1 MAPVAAGW
9 SRNRAN
15 RSQRIDL
22 GDIKNPLGPPHRQNP
37 AINPARPLP
46 VSPLRCLGP
55 LARAPRLR
63 HERPMDWIK
72 IIHILCVMGWMTSIF
87 AVPRAL
93 IYWKR
98 DHAKTGE
105 FGPLGDL
112 TYRLYRFSA
121 GLMVI
126 ALLTGIYLGAAV
138 FQFAPWVLVKLGL
151 VVLLGGHYMM
161 TGGMVMRAKKGEFRE
176 SDFYLRVFNEI
187 SVLGVVAILWVVVVK
202 PF

>member
-1 MAPVAAGW
+1 
-9 SRNRAN
+9 
-15 RSQRIDL
+15 
-22 GDIKNPLGPPHRQNP
+22 
-37 AINPARPLP
+37 
-46 VSPLRCLGP
+46 
-55 LARAPRLR
+55 
-63 HERPMDWIK
+63 MDWIK
-72 IIHILCVMGWMTSIF
+72 IIHILSVMGWMTSIF

-138 FQFAPWVLVKLGL
+138 FAFDTWVIVKLAL
-151 VVLLGGHYMM
+151 VTLLFIHYMM
-161 TGGMVMRAKKGEFRE
+161 TGGMVMRAKKGAFRE
-176 SDFYLRVFNEI
+176 SDLYLRIFNEI
-187 SVLGVVAILWVVVVK
+187 SVLGVIAILWLVVTK